1 MMYILTIID
10 DDYRQNVPCAR
21 THLIA
26 RHWFAIINIAHSYA
40 DCAQTRLVGT
50 ALAIPRSIIWRNQI
64 AVSHPGTRGM

>member
-1 MMYILTIID
+1 MYILTIID

-26 RHWFAIINIAHSYA
+26 RNWFAIIAHSYA
-40 DCAQTRLVGT
+40 DWAQTRHVGT
-50 ALAIPRSIIWRNQI
+50 ALAIFRSIIQRNQI